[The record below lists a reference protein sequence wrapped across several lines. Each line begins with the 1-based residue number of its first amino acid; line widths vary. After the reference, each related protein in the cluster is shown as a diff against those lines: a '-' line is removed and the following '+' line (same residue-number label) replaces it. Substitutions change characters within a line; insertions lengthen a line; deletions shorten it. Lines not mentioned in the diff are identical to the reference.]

1 MPDNTLTLVP
11 IEIARP
17 SQFGLDTLGNQLK
30 RSKNLDE
37 AFEKMKKDNK
47 IEFSHNDLLSS
58 PSLKVIQKP
67 SNQNSVYG
75 TPLQKETRI
84 SLFKQESQKSF
95 FKPEPFSQLQLMKKL
110 PEPKLI
116 TQNYSDIEKKSKKN
130 EEKGRFDEE
139 LVKRERKFGIRY
151 LNIKN

>member
-1 MPDNTLTLVP
+1 
-11 IEIARP
+11 
-17 SQFGLDTLGNQLK
+17 
-30 RSKNLDE
+30 
-37 AFEKMKKDNK
+37 
-47 IEFSHNDLLSS
+47 
-58 PSLKVIQKP
+58 
-67 SNQNSVYG
+67 
-75 TPLQKETRI
+75 
-84 SLFKQESQKSF
+84 
-95 FKPEPFSQLQLMKKL
+95 MKKL